1 MCGIQ
6 DDNGRG
12 QAILKSPK
20 VLKLKRDLLYRSN
33 LRYAISISKDS
44 SFHRSAPSRL
54 EALCF

>member
-20 VLKLKRDLLYRSN
+20 VLKLTRDLLHRSN

-54 EALCF
+54 EALRF